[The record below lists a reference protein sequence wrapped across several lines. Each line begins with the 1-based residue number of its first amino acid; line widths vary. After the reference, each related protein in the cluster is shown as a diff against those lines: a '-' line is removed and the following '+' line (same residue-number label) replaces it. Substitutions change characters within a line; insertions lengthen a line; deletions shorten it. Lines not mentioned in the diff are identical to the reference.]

1 MPLTMP
7 ARALCLLLMLATPG
21 HAQLTPEAL
30 WQGWQAVA
38 RESGQSLDAAA
49 DRAGDTLI
57 LRDLRG
63 RAERQGTLAESRL
76 AWVRLTARPD
86 GSVHVAMAPEV
97 AVTTRFTDAG
107 GQDGRI
113 EMRLVQEAAEIVA
126 RGAPDAIEQVF
137 TATRVAITE
146 FAFTLDGARQDVELT
161 AEARDLRSV
170 QTTAPGGAGGG
181 LSGQGAGRAGWLA
194 FDLSAAA
201 RAPREDSLRLA
212 ARIEAADWSF
222 TVDGPADAAQPA
234 LEFDLRHGAL
244 FAMADLRSGVPR
256 EAARGE
262 IRAAGGT
269 LALTQRPDGT
279 MQLAVGARAARASV
293 IAPRL
298 PLETVGFTAEE
309 AEFVTRLPTAAQDAG
324 AMPFGLDLALRG
336 LLPGTDLH
344 RLLDPSG
351 AYPLRPGA
359 LAFEISGRMRAGAAG
374 AAQAP
379 APGRIES
386 LRLRN
391 LLVDFEGARLSGRG
405 DLAFSAPP
413 AAPPAAGVR
422 PEGKVELELDGGDAL
437 LQKLGQAGLI
447 AENQV
452 MGLRMMLAMFTVPG
466 TTPDSMRAEIE
477 FTPEG
482 RVLANGQPLN

>member
-1 MPLTMP
+1 MPLTML
-7 ARALCLLLMLATPG
+7 ARALCLLLILATPG
-21 HAQLTPEAL
+21 QAQLTPEAL

-38 RESGQSLDAAA
+38 RESGQSLDAEA

-86 GSVHVAMAPEV
+86 GSVHVAMAPDV

-137 TATRVAITE
+137 TAARVAITE
-146 FAFTLDGARQDVELT
+146 LAFTLDGVRQDVDLT
-161 AEARDLRSV
+161 AEAHDLRSV

-201 RAPREDSLRLA
+201 RAPRADSLRLA
-212 ARIEAADWSF
+212 ARIEAVDWTF
-222 TVDGPADAAQPA
+222 TVDGPGDAARPSLA
-234 LEFDLRHGAL
+234 FDLRHGAL

-256 EAARGE
+256 EAVRGE

-279 MQLAVGARAARASV
+279 MQVAVGARAARAMV
-293 IAPRL
+293 TAPRL
-298 PLETVGFTAEE
+298 PLETVSVTAEE
-309 AEFVTRLPTAAQDAG
+309 AEFVTRLPTAPQDAG

-336 LLPGTDLH
+336 LLPGTDLQ

-351 AYPLRPGA
+351 AYPLGPGA
-359 LAFEISGRMRAGAAG
+359 LAFELSGRMRAGAAP
-374 AAQAP
+374 AQAP
-379 APGRIES
+379 AQGQIES

-413 AAPPAAGVR
+413 AGGVR

-437 LQKLGQAGLI
+437 LQRLGEAGLI

-466 TTPDSMRAEIE
+466 ATPDSMRAEIE